1 VKITFQGE
9 TIHDLLT
16 QMENTVAVF
25 GIRKNILDQV
35 SEKPNKSGIPSAA
48 PAPAQGPGPEAT
60 DDPFD
65 ASTESPVVKPVV
77 KPVDKP
83 ADKPAKTRTPKQLEN
98 DEKLRERALA
108 KKAAGLKVG
117 DKLPKSAPAV
127 EKPVPPPASAES
139 LGLAPDEVVKLRQKT
154 IADLQDAYAHGH
166 QKEVF
171 ELLSRFGNGAKS
183 FRELPPDAFVPI
195 SEAIANGA
203 LT

>member
-9 TIHDLLT
+9 TIHDILT

-25 GIRKNILDQV
+25 GIRKSILSQV
-35 SEKPNKSGIPSAA
+35 APSDETKNVA
-48 PAPAQGPGPEAT
+48 PAPAQGPGPDVFADMGLAPT
-60 DDPFD
+60 P
-65 ASTESPVVKPVV
+65 PVETPVA
-77 KPVDKP
+77 KSVDKP
-83 ADKPAKTRTPKQLEN
+83 GKTRTPKQLEN

-108 KKAAGLKVG
+108 KKAAGLKPF
-117 DKLPKSAPAV
+117 DKMPKSAPAV
-127 EKPVPPPASAES
+127 EKVVPPPASAES

-154 IADLQDAYAHGH
+154 IADLQDAYANGH

>member
-9 TIHDLLT
+9 TIHDILT

-25 GIRKNILDQV
+25 GIRKSILSQV
-35 SEKPNKSGIPSAA
+35 APSDETKNVA
-48 PAPAQGPGPEAT
+48 PAPAQGPGPDVFADMGLAPT
-60 DDPFD
+60 P
-65 ASTESPVVKPVV
+65 PVETPVA
-77 KPVDKP
+77 KSVDKP
-83 ADKPAKTRTPKQLEN
+83 GKTRTPTQLEN

-108 KKAAGLKVG
+108 KKAAGLKPF
-117 DKLPKSAPAV
+117 DKMPKSAPAV
-127 EKPVPPPASAES
+127 EKVVPPPASAES

-154 IADLQDAYAHGH
+154 IADLQDAYANGH